1 MNLTGLSLD
10 NIPPVET
17 PLKFFLVAPVFG
29 VLAGIL
35 LIGYPELLTNRW
47 LPATLAFTHLLTL
60 GVGTMVMLGA
70 LFQVLPVVSNRAVP
84 WDQAIAPWV
93 RWGMVWGTLAL
104 TTGFL
109 TSRGWL
115 IGLAALLLASG
126 FVLFVS
132 AFGTGLV
139 RARPA
144 GATTVTLRLA
154 ALSLVATLVLGGMQL
169 SLRLW
174 PEAGLYEPHQTFL
187 HAFVG
192 GFGWVLLLIMGVSF
206 QVIPMFHVAPA
217 FPRWLCRQLTLV
229 IFTANAAVLL
239 AWQPVAAL
247 ALPLTLMAAI
257 LYASVALKV
266 LMARKRKLVDYT
278 VRFWQLGLSQL
289 ITASLLALG
298 LIFTEG
304 DTWRAPVELLLGLV
318 FTLGFVLSVMLG
330 MLQKIAPLSD
340 LPASAAKGPGQPTGG
355 DGETPPYEST
365 YTDRTLALA
374 VSTAI
379 DITALHLPR
388 PLGSLDGCRRRSAV
402 GGCVWMAGVLPVGGM
417 APVPMGGIRNAG
429 ADLRV
434 GKALALYT
442 ITSATRR
449 NGSGAA
455 IV

>member
-1 MNLTGLSLD
+1 MNLSGLSLD

-93 RWGMVWGTLAL
+93 RRGMVWGTLAL
-104 TTGFL
+104 ATGFL

-206 QVIPMFHVAPA
+206 QVVPMFHVAPA
-217 FPRWLCRQLTLV
+217 FPRWVCRHLTLV

-298 LIFTEG
+298 LIFIEG

-318 FTLGFVLSVMLG
+318 FALGFVLSVMLG
-330 MLQKIAPLSD
+330 MLQKIAPFLI
-340 LPASAAKGPGQPTGG
+340 
-355 DGETPPYEST
+355 Y
-365 YTDRTLALA
+365 
-374 VSTAI
+374 
-379 DITALHLPR
+379 LHLQR
-388 PLGSLDGCRRRSAV
+388 
-402 GGCVWMAGVLPVGGM
+402 
-417 APVPMGGIRNAG
+417 
-429 ADLRV
+429 
-434 GKALALYT
+434 KALANPQAVMVKLPHMKALIPTERSRWQYRLQLVLLPS
-442 ITSATRR
+442 IYLAPW
-449 NGSGAA
+449 
-455 IV
+455 VP

>member
-60 GVGTMVMLGA
+60 GVGTMVILGA

-93 RWGMVWGTLAL
+93 RWGMVWGTLAP

-330 MLQKIAPLSD
+330 MLQKIAPFLI
-340 LPASAAKGPGQPTGG
+340 
-355 DGETPPYEST
+355 Y
-365 YTDRTLALA
+365 
-374 VSTAI
+374 
-379 DITALHLPR
+379 LHLQR
-388 PLGSLDGCRRRSAV
+388 
-402 GGCVWMAGVLPVGGM
+402 
-417 APVPMGGIRNAG
+417 
-429 ADLRV
+429 
-434 GKALALYT
+434 KALANPQAVMVKLPHMKAL
-442 ITSATRR
+442 ITTERSRWQYRLQLVLLPSIYLAPWAPWMAVVA
-449 NGSGAA
+449 GLLMVAAFGWLGYCLWGAWRQHQWVESEMRA
-455 IV
+455 LQNYPG

>member
-10 NIPPVET
+10 NVPPIDT
-17 PLKFFLVAPVFG
+17 PLRFFLVAPVFG

-93 RWGMVWGTLAL
+93 RRGMVWGTLAL

-174 PEAGLYEPHQTFL
+174 PEAGLYELHQTFL

-206 QVIPMFHVAPA
+206 QVVPMFHVAPA
-217 FPRWLCRQLTLV
+217 FPHWLCRQLTLV

-247 ALPLTLMAAI
+247 ALPVTLMAAI

-289 ITASLLALG
+289 ITASLLTLG
-298 LIFTEG
+298 LIFIEG

-318 FTLGFVLSVMLG
+318 FALGFVLSVMLG
-330 MLQKIAPLSD
+330 MLQKIAPFLI
-340 LPASAAKGPGQPTGG
+340 
-355 DGETPPYEST
+355 Y
-365 YTDRTLALA
+365 
-374 VSTAI
+374 
-379 DITALHLPR
+379 LHLQR
-388 PLGSLDGCRRRSAV
+388 
-402 GGCVWMAGVLPVGGM
+402 
-417 APVPMGGIRNAG
+417 
-429 ADLRV
+429 
-434 GKALALYT
+434 KALANPQAMMVKLPHMKALIPTERSRWQYRLQLVLLPS
-442 ITSATRR
+442 IYLAPWAPWMAVVA
-449 NGSGAA
+449 GLLLVAAFGWLGYCLWGAWRQYQCVESEMRA
-455 IV
+455 LTCG

>member
-10 NIPPVET
+10 NVPPIDT
-17 PLKFFLVAPVFG
+17 PLRFFLVAPVFG

-93 RWGMVWGTLAL
+93 RRGMVWGTLAL
-104 TTGFL
+104 ATGFL

-174 PEAGLYEPHQTFL
+174 PEAGLYELHQTFL

-206 QVIPMFHVAPA
+206 QVVPMFHVAPA
-217 FPRWLCRQLTLV
+217 FPRWVCRQLTLV

-247 ALPLTLMAAI
+247 ALPVTLMAAI

-289 ITASLLALG
+289 ITASLLTLG

-318 FTLGFVLSVMLG
+318 FALGFVLSVMLG
-330 MLQKIAPLSD
+330 MLQKIAPFLI
-340 LPASAAKGPGQPTGG
+340 
-355 DGETPPYEST
+355 Y
-365 YTDRTLALA
+365 
-374 VSTAI
+374 
-379 DITALHLPR
+379 LHLQR
-388 PLGSLDGCRRRSAV
+388 
-402 GGCVWMAGVLPVGGM
+402 
-417 APVPMGGIRNAG
+417 
-429 ADLRV
+429 
-434 GKALALYT
+434 KALANPQAVMVKLPHMKALIPTERSRWQYRLQLVLLPS
-442 ITSATRR
+442 IYLAPWAPWMAVVA
-449 NGSGAA
+449 GLLLVAAFGWLGYCLWGAWRQYQCVESEMRA
-455 IV
+455 LTCG

>member
-10 NIPPVET
+10 NVPPIDT
-17 PLKFFLVAPVFG
+17 PLRFFLVAPVFG
-29 VLAGIL
+29 ILAGIL

-70 LFQVLPVVSNRAVP
+70 LFQVLPVVSNRSVP
-84 WDQAIAPWV
+84 GDQAIAPWV
-93 RWGMVWGTLAL
+93 RRGMVWGTLAL
-104 TTGFL
+104 ATGFL

-144 GATTVTLRLA
+144 GATTVALRLA

-192 GFGWVLLLIMGVSF
+192 GFGWVMLLIMGVSF

-217 FPRWLCRQLTLV
+217 FPRWVCRQLTLV

-239 AWQPVAAL
+239 AWQPAAAL
-247 ALPLTLMAAI
+247 ALPVTLMAAI

-289 ITASLLALG
+289 ITASLLTLG

-318 FTLGFVLSVMLG
+318 FALGFVLSVMLG
-330 MLQKIAPLSD
+330 MLQKIAPFLI
-340 LPASAAKGPGQPTGG
+340 
-355 DGETPPYEST
+355 Y
-365 YTDRTLALA
+365 
-374 VSTAI
+374 
-379 DITALHLPR
+379 LHLQR
-388 PLGSLDGCRRRSAV
+388 
-402 GGCVWMAGVLPVGGM
+402 
-417 APVPMGGIRNAG
+417 
-429 ADLRV
+429 
-434 GKALALYT
+434 KALANPQAVMVKLPHMKALIPTERSRWQYRLQLVLLPSIYLAPWT
-442 ITSATRR
+442 PWMAVVA
-449 NGSGAA
+449 GLLLVAAFGWLGYCLWGAWRQYQWVESEIRA
-455 IV
+455 LTCG

>member
-10 NIPPVET
+10 NVPPIDT
-17 PLKFFLVAPVFG
+17 PLRFFLVAPVFG

-93 RWGMVWGTLAL
+93 RWGMVWGILAL

-174 PEAGLYEPHQTFL
+174 PEAGLYELHQTFL

-217 FPRWLCRQLTLV
+217 FPRWVCRQLTLV

-289 ITASLLALG
+289 ITASLLTLG

-318 FTLGFVLSVMLG
+318 FALGFVLSVMLG
-330 MLQKIAPLSD
+330 MLQKIAPFLI
-340 LPASAAKGPGQPTGG
+340 
-355 DGETPPYEST
+355 Y
-365 YTDRTLALA
+365 
-374 VSTAI
+374 
-379 DITALHLPR
+379 LHLQR
-388 PLGSLDGCRRRSAV
+388 
-402 GGCVWMAGVLPVGGM
+402 
-417 APVPMGGIRNAG
+417 
-429 ADLRV
+429 
-434 GKALALYT
+434 KALANPQAVMVKLPHMKALIPTERSRWQYRLQLVLLPS
-442 ITSATRR
+442 IYLAPWAPWMAVVA
-449 NGSGAA
+449 GLLLVAAFGWLGYCLWGAWRQYQWVESEMRA
-455 IV
+455 LTCG

>member
-10 NIPPVET
+10 NVPPIDT
-17 PLKFFLVAPVFG
+17 PLRFFLVAPVFG

-93 RWGMVWGTLAL
+93 RRGMVWGTLAL
-104 TTGFL
+104 ATGFL

-174 PEAGLYEPHQTFL
+174 PEAGLYELHQTFL

-206 QVIPMFHVAPA
+206 QVVPMFHVAPA
-217 FPRWLCRQLTLV
+217 FPRWVCRQLTLV

-289 ITASLLALG
+289 ITASLLTLG

-318 FTLGFVLSVMLG
+318 FALGFVLSVMLG
-330 MLQKIAPLSD
+330 MLQKIAPFLI
-340 LPASAAKGPGQPTGG
+340 
-355 DGETPPYEST
+355 Y
-365 YTDRTLALA
+365 
-374 VSTAI
+374 
-379 DITALHLPR
+379 LHLQR
-388 PLGSLDGCRRRSAV
+388 
-402 GGCVWMAGVLPVGGM
+402 
-417 APVPMGGIRNAG
+417 
-429 ADLRV
+429 
-434 GKALALYT
+434 KALANPQAVMVKLPHMKALIPTERSRWQYRLQLVLLPS
-442 ITSATRR
+442 IYLAPWAPWMAVVA
-449 NGSGAA
+449 GLLLVAAFGWLGYCLWGAWRQYQCVESEMRA
-455 IV
+455 LTCG